1 MPTKIAFLD
10 KNLTLDVV
18 DDVEEVRAK
27 LANETDAR
35 GFVKLVRQAP
45 EGTAVWIN
53 PAAVAFIEASPS
65 RTLPGQ
71 LQ

>member
-10 KNLTLDVV
+10 KNLTLDVL
-18 DDVEEVRAK
+18 DDVDEVRDK
-27 LANETDAR
+27 LEHETDGR

-71 LQ
+71 RQ